1 MVIWDAESKIE
12 LIFVIIYG
20 ILFILNIV
28 NVFKHGIA
36 RVFGYVFLL
45 LVSCLK
51 IAGDTLLLEVYTGES
66 TSIEVA
72 IWGLIL
78 SQLGFFPLL
87 NATFSF
93 IHKWIGTWQHEDP
106 SLTRW
111 SNIIRII
118 HPLVLGALVCAVLG
132 GVWTNPTSG
141 RVNTGYD
148 LRRVSDILFL
158 FVTSLIMGIVV
169 RMMIKSKSR
178 EQRFD
183 LLLVQVLIVTFI
195 LLVRIIYATAQA
207 FLSTPQNPNHNT
219 WVYLG
224 LLLIPDCLAIS
235 IYTICG
241 LILKPTQPAPI
252 SQQYVVD
259 DQDVPSQIPQPYQ
272 ADSGKVESPQATFT
286 QRGPRR
292 KRRIRGPIHMLID
305 AVTGNRQ

>member
-1 MVIWDAESKIE
+1 M
-12 LIFVIIYG
+12 
-20 ILFILNIV
+20 
-28 NVFKHGIA
+28 
-36 RVFGYVFLL
+36 
-45 LVSCLK
+45 
-51 IAGDTLLLEVYTGES
+51 
-66 TSIEVA
+66 
-72 IWGLIL
+72 
-78 SQLGFFPLL
+78 
-87 NATFSF
+87 
-93 IHKWIGTWQHEDP
+93 
-106 SLTRW
+106 
-111 SNIIRII
+111 
-118 HPLVLGALVCAVLG
+118 
-132 GVWTNPTSG
+132 
-141 RVNTGYD
+141 
-148 LRRVSDILFL
+148 SDILFL

-241 LILKPTQPAPI
+241 LVLKPTHPAPI

-272 ADSGKVESPQATFT
+272 SDSGKVESAQAAFT